1 MKPTKKI
8 LLLCLI
14 PMALF
19 SCKNSDSTV
28 KIPIEIIDIHYN
40 YNRGYASGKF
50 MVDGSDIYVLDQ
62 FNKRHEL
69 KRNKETNQIETNFY
83 DETDEPLAVSIKGYE
98 RILPIDKFFNN
109 DSIFFWWDTN
119 KGNDSFLNTVVTD
132 VWKNNRLNNMT
143 TNKIEK
149 VSGQM
154 MQEDFPN
161 TASNYKIFKDSDGK
175 EYYSCIDHRNKSNGM
190 IVDSNFNFVEY
201 DSAKS
206 YDCYVVKDYSLALFL
221 MEK

>member
-8 LLLCLI
+8 LFLCLI

-28 KIPIEIIDIHYN
+28 KIPIDIIDIHYN

-50 MVDGSDIYVLDQ
+50 MVEGSDIYVLDQ

-98 RILPIDKFFNN
+98 RILPIDKFFK
-109 DSIFFWWDTN
+109 SL
-119 KGNDSFLNTVVTD
+119 GL
-132 VWKNNRLNNMT
+132 
-143 TNKIEK
+143 
-149 VSGQM
+149 
-154 MQEDFPN
+154 
-161 TASNYKIFKDSDGK
+161 
-175 EYYSCIDHRNKSNGM
+175 HR
-190 IVDSNFNFVEY
+190 
-201 DSAKS
+201 
-206 YDCYVVKDYSLALFL
+206 
-221 MEK
+221 